1 MRMPALLSARVAIAL
16 SALAAAGAAATELTA
31 DQRRDMAEIQT
42 RYAAELQPAWEQA
55 QKSRTLIEYL
65 NASGRF
71 DDAEIARLAALYAEA
86 VERMIVLNTRM
97 NGELAEVARPEDAP
111 APPAALPS
119 TPPGTG
125 ETADLLRLP
134 RAPRVLDDPGRIS
147 MFN

>member
-1 MRMPALLSARVAIAL
+1 MRNSTLSSACVAFAL
-16 SALAAAGAAATELTA
+16 SGLAAGAVAATEPGA

-86 VERMIVLNTRM
+86 VERMIVLHSRM

-111 APPAALPS
+111 APPAALPA
-119 TPPGTG
+119 PPRGTG
-125 ETADLLRLP
+125 DTADLLRLP
-134 RAPRVLDDPGRIS
+134 RAPRPLNDAGSIS